1 MTDQW
6 EKLAGD
12 PGIFALR
19 MAFAPDPDGG
29 YGVSSEISLSWG
41 SFQIWVE
48 GRNLCAHLEEG
59 ERMDSVHW
67 YLLPLIE
74 WFALN
79 WNPLLHEERLPVRN
93 DDDTAWTSLRATRF
107 PPPAVENDEE
117 KASKWGTTWQ
127 NWWARHAIRMASEGG
142 LFPDVILRRFRDSVE
157 VSWGPAPTAGM
168 PQHFSFL
175 KSEKG
180 AARLTPRQVAEPL
193 HDVMFSASEYLL
205 SLKPDAHRIEALC
218 EALRMLKSAVDP
230 GPRLMWLAG
239 LGVDEHSVW
248 MGWQR
253 ARRLLDKVAEDARRA
268 MLDVLQAPLV
278 IDGSCHAALMFGSLA
293 PDVTEEDIEHIALK
307 MVSLYSPE
315 GESETTRA
323 MCRSAPVEESHSR
336 PWSQGYELAEKLH
349 KELYQ
354 RFAMRFVKDDSV
366 DIHEMVDHLEITVG
380 DIALSD
386 DKIRGI
392 SVVGPQHRAG
402 IFVNSRHSANAH
414 AFGNR
419 FTLAHELCH
428 VLFDREAG
436 SRLAIASGPWAP
448 RDVERRAN
456 AFAAMLLMPYDLV
469 RRAVS
474 TITTRLDTKDGI
486 RQVASRLQ
494 TGFLPALHHLANL
507 EFIDAAAHQR
517 LKNDVPDGIKE
528 IRSWADLDD
537 WMQLTQS

>member
-1 MTDQW
+1 MAAQW
-6 EKLAGD
+6 ERLAGD
-12 PGIFALR
+12 TNVFALR
-19 MAFAPDPDGG
+19 MAFAPDPDRG
-29 YGVSSEISLSWG
+29 YGVGREISRSWG
-41 SFQIWVE
+41 SFQIWVG

-93 DDDTAWTSLRATRF
+93 DDTAWTSLRGTRF
-107 PPPAVENDEE
+107 PPLAVENDEK
-117 KASKWGTTWQ
+117 KASKWETTWQ
-127 NWWARHAIRMASEGG
+127 NWWARHAIRAASEGG
-142 LFPDVILRRFRDSVE
+142 LFPDVILRRVRDSVE
-157 VSWGPAPTAGM
+157 VSWGPAPTEGM

-175 KSEKG
+175 ESEKG
-180 AARLTPRQVAEPL
+180 AAKLPPRQVAEPL

-205 SLKPDAHRIEALC
+205 ALKPNAHRIEALRK
-218 EALRMLKSAVDP
+218 ALRMLKSAADP

-239 LGVDEHSVW
+239 LGVDERSVR
-248 MGWQR
+248 MGWQQ
-253 ARRLLDKVAEDARRA
+253 ARRSLAKIVEEPRRA
-268 MLDVLQAPLV
+268 MLDVPPSPLV
-278 IDGSCHAALMFGSLA
+278 IDGSCHAALMFGSLS
-293 PDVTEEDIEHIALK
+293 PDVAKEDIEHIALK

-323 MCRSAPVEESHSR
+323 MCRSAPVEESHS
-336 PWSQGYELAEKLH
+336 PSWSQGYELAEELH
-349 KELYQ
+349 E
-354 RFAMRFVKDDSV
+354 RFDMKFVKDGSV
-366 DIHEMVDHLEITVG
+366 DIQEMVDRLGVTVD

-402 IFVNSRHSANAH
+402 IFVNSRHGANAH

-436 SRLAIASGPWAP
+436 SRLAMASGPWAP

-456 AFAAMLLMPYDLV
+456 AFAAMLLMPHDLV
-469 RRAVS
+469 QRAVS
-474 TITTRLDTKDGI
+474 TITTRLDTMAGV

-494 TGFLPALHHLANL
+494 TGFPAALNHLVNL
-507 EFIDAAAHQR
+507 GFIDDAERERIENEYGA
-517 LKNDVPDGIKE
+517 LMPMSE
-528 IRSWADLDD
+528 
-537 WMQLTQS
+537 